1 MEKNKLALIT
11 GASNGIGYEL
21 SKIFARN
28 GYNLILVARGEEKL
42 QETKDHLADYKSEVS
57 TYSADLSKYDEIINF
72 KQWIDQNNIK
82 IDVLVLNA
90 GRGLGGSFINSTDL
104 KEELNLIRLNIDS
117 IVHMSKLFI
126 GDMVKRNEGKV
137 LMTSSISGTAPIP
150 FEAVYGAS
158 KAFVN
163 SFFFALRN
171 EISITN
177 VRMTLLLPGATET
190 NFFENAGQ
198 SDTKVGSMDK
208 DDPKDVA
215 ERAYYALDSNHEFV
229 YGSDDAEYEGEV
241 LNRALSASHKAQKH
255 RKISEPGSAEDDN

>member
-28 GYNLILVARGEEKL
+28 GYDLILVARGEDKLEK
-42 QETKDHLADYKSEVS
+42 TKSSLAEYNTNVT
-57 TYSADLSKYDEIINF
+57 TYPADLSKFDDITALKKWTDE
-72 KQWIDQNNIK
+72 QDRM

-90 GRGLGGSFINSTDL
+90 GRGLGGSFIDSTNI
-104 KEELNLIRLNIDS
+104 KEELNLVRLNVDS
-117 IVHMSKLFI
+117 IIHMSKLFI
-126 GDMVKRNEGKV
+126 GDMVQRNEGKV
-137 LMTSSISGTAPIP
+137 LMTSSISGTSPIP

-171 EISITN
+171 EISTSN

-198 SDTKVGSMDK
+198 SNTKVGSMEK

-215 ERAYYALDSNHEFV
+215 ERAYYALETNHEFV

-255 RKISEPGSAEDDN
+255 RKISEPGSAE